1 MIETAYTD
9 GVSCFRFRIRSIR
22 KNFAYID
29 TRVGEGF
36 IRQRK
41 IKWRAGMELIK
52 KIIHMNRNKGNFTS
66 QITVDED
73 FNFSENKPDMGRI
86 VMEHSHGVLESVR
99 GGEEQVEIK
108 GYLEFEMLY
117 LVEGSDVLESFQGS
131 IPFTETVNCSGVT
144 SGDMV
149 SAHLDVEDFAIH
161 MVNSRKLRVN
171 AVVLLCVE
179 AKEIRDAFLAT
190 GIMEGAKDASVS
202 QLQKELE
209 TMQLQVSRGD
219 IYRVRE
225 EIELGNNKPNMKR
238 ILWKNLS
245 LRGVEVK
252 TSSEQVALRGEL
264 LLFLIYEGEEE
275 HIPLQWMEKS
285 IHFSGEIPVSGCTP
299 ELIPN
304 VRVDIMSGEV
314 EVRPDG
320 DGEMRGLV
328 VEAVLQLDMNLYA
341 EESVTVLNDVYI
353 PSAQVIPELEDAYF
367 DRLIQKNNAKCK
379 INDTISLGEGSKLL
393 QICHSV
399 GEVKLDRVT
408 RTGDGLLFE
417 GGIVLQLLYMSSDD
431 TMPLRLHKTAIPFS
445 YTMDVPGG
453 TLGDSMPQFQVNPGL
468 EQLSTVML
476 GNDEVEIRGIVSLD
490 TIIWQSILE
499 SVMVSVKE
507 EPLSLEVLE
516 DMPGIVGYYVG
527 EQDTLWSIAKQF
539 YTSMESIKITN
550 GLTGDVVRPGDRL
563 LIVKEGMTL

>member
-1 MIETAYTD
+1 
-9 GVSCFRFRIRSIR
+9 
-22 KNFAYID
+22 
-29 TRVGEGF
+29 
-36 IRQRK
+36 
-41 IKWRAGMELIK
+41 MELIK
-52 KIIHMNRNKGNFTS
+52 KIIHMNRSKGSFTS

-86 VMEHSHGVLESVR
+86 VMEHNHIVTESVR
-99 GGEEQVEIK
+99 GGDERVEIK
-108 GYLEFEMLY
+108 GHLEFELLY
-117 LVEGSDVLESFQGS
+117 LVEGSEALESFQGT
-131 IPFTETVNCSGVT
+131 IPFTETMNCSGVT
-144 SGDMV
+144 SSDMLT
-149 SAHLDVEDFAIH
+149 AHLDVEDFTIH

-171 AVVLLCVE
+171 AVVLLQVE

-190 GIMEGAKDASVS
+190 GLFETAKEMQVS
-202 QLQKELE
+202 QLQKQIE

-245 LRGVEVK
+245 LRGVEIK
-252 TSSEQVALRGEL
+252 TAQDQVALRGEL

-285 IHFSGEIPVSGCTP
+285 IHFSGEIPVNGCTP

-304 VRVDIMSGEV
+304 VRVDIMSGDV

-320 DGEMRGLV
+320 DGEMRALV
-328 VEAVLQLDMNLYA
+328 VEVVLQLDMNLYA
-341 EESVTVLNDVYI
+341 EETVTVLNDVYV
-353 PSAQVIPELEDAYF
+353 PSVQMIPELEDAYF
-367 DRLIQKNNAKCK
+367 DRLIQKNNGKCK
-379 INDTISLGEGSKLL
+379 VNETISLGEGSKLL
-393 QICHSV
+393 QICHSS

-408 RTGDGLLFE
+408 RTEEGLQFE
-417 GGIVLQLLYMSSDD
+417 GGILLQLLYMSSDD
-431 TMPLRLHKTAIPFS
+431 SMPLRLHKTAIPFS

-453 TLGDSMPQFQVNPGL
+453 TLGETMPQFQVNPGL

-476 GNDEVEIRGIVSLD
+476 GNDEVEIRGVISLD

-507 EPLSLEVLE
+507 EPLALEVLE
-516 DMPGIVGYYVG
+516 EMPGIVGYYVG
-527 EQDTLWSIAKQF
+527 AQDTLWSIAKQF
-539 YTSMESIKITN
+539 YTSIESIKVTN
-550 GLTGDVVRPGDRL
+550 GLTSDVVRPGDRL
-563 LIVKEGMTL
+563 LIVKEGITL